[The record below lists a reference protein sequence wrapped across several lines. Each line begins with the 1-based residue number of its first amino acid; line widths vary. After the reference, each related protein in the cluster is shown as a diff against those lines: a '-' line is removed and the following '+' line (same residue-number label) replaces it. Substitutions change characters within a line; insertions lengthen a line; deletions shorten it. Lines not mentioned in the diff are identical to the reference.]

1 MTLVRASTILLT
13 LAVYP
18 PQIASLARKA
28 AKGHD
33 MHPTGGIKRAFGYNS
48 KPMLKHGQSETK
60 AYSERDMSDQLHGS
74 TFKKHHFLDV
84 NVPLHPYSYVRML
97 WDGLMFI
104 LTVFALVSDP
114 LTIAFEAE
122 SADGGGWKEVGI
134 WGDWSLYFWGLT
146 PGQSIFGI

>member
-1 MTLVRASTILLT
+1 VH
-13 LAVYP
+13 P

-33 MHPTGGIKRAFGYNS
+33 IHPKGGIKRAFGYNS
-48 KPMLKHGQSETK
+48 KPLLKHGHSETK
-60 AYSERDMSDQLHGS
+60 AYSERDMSDQLHG
-74 TFKKHHFLDV
+74 TAHKKHYCLDV

-114 LTIAFEAE
+114 LTIAFEAD
-122 SADGGGWKEVGI
+122 SADGGDWKEVRILGAR
-134 WGDWSLYFWGLT
+134 SLYFG
-146 PGQSIFGI
+146 FGCLGHCDF